1 LGGIPSLVKTAEPAA
16 ALHSQRQRAK
26 TIRYYLAHFLIYLGF
41 LIIALLIAWLI
52 LKVNR
57 MHGAYRLATQHL
69 AALEANAQAGP
80 SELDLVQVEGSLRGM
95 TTSLEMLHNELSPFW
110 PLTPYLGW
118 VPVFGG
124 DLEALPYLVA
134 AGRDL
139 GQAGVSLIEIVSPA
153 IGHGSEATEIEPLP
167 YLVASLTWARAD
179 LEQAD
184 ILLRQHRADLNQ
196 FDFEQ
201 LSPRMAYRIDQ
212 LDRYLSQ
219 ATSGLQLAISTPVLL
234 GAETPQ
240 TYLILMQNSDELRPS
255 GGYISAAGHVVF
267 DKGQIVDF
275 VMQDSY
281 AVDRLTEDYPYPPDP
296 LYQYMAADYWVLRD
310 ASWSP
315 DFPTTAS
322 TAIWLYELGQ
332 GVSADGVIAV
342 DQQALPDLLRAFEPL
357 EVNGEQ
363 VTGDNVIELLR
374 RHWEPEVGRENGSA
388 WWSQRKS
395 FMVDLAQAM
404 RQQLEQGLSK
414 VQLLTLA
421 TSLEQALAE
430 KHVLVYT
437 EEPGAADFLTELNWK
452 GALQTVQSD
461 YLMVVDAHVGFNKA
475 SALVDRQVTYQIA
488 LAEDGSARAHA
499 TLVYENRAQKRRKT
513 CLNKLRY
520 DPVYEQNMA
529 RCYWNYLRV
538 VVPAGADL
546 VSGPQIVVGGEYLL
560 RRRPTTGEVDVTP
573 LDSDKVSWGQ
583 LFLLAPEDSLSL
595 NYDYTLP
602 AGTARRFG
610 DQWTYSLYLQKQ
622 PGTMDPAVEVVV
634 TLPDGAQ
641 LIESQPWPLDQ
652 QGRVSTYMVSLSTD
666 QKIEI
671 QYRLP

>member
-1 LGGIPSLVKTAEPAA
+1 
-16 ALHSQRQRAK
+16 
-26 TIRYYLAHFLIYLGF
+26 LAHFLIYLGF

-52 LKVNR
+52 LKASR
-57 MHGAYRLATQHL
+57 IYGAYWLTTQHL
-69 AALEANAQAGP
+69 AALEASAQAGP
-80 SELDLVQVEGSLRGM
+80 SELDLAQVEGSLRGM
-95 TTSLEMLHNELSPFW
+95 TASLEMLDEELALFW

-153 IGHGSEATEIEPLP
+153 IAPGSQVAEIEPLP
-167 YLVASLTWARAD
+167 YLVASLTGARAD
-179 LEQAD
+179 LEQVD
-184 ILLRQHRADLNQ
+184 VLLRQRRADLNQ
-196 FDFEQ
+196 FDIQQ
-201 LSPRMAYRIDQ
+201 LSPRMAYGIDQ

-267 DKGQIVDF
+267 DKGQIVEF

-281 AVDRLTEDYPYPPDP
+281 AVDRLTEEYPYPPDP

-310 ASWSP
+310 ASWLP
-315 DFPTTAS
+315 DFPSTAS

-342 DQQALPDLLRAFEPL
+342 DQEALPGLLRAFEPL
-357 EVNGEQ
+357 KVSRER
-363 VTGDNVIELLR
+363 VTGNNVIELLR
-374 RHWEPEVGRENGSA
+374 RHWEPEVAQGSQGA

-395 FMVDLAQAM
+395 FMVDLAEAT

-414 VQLLTLA
+414 VQLITLA
-421 TSLEQALAE
+421 RSVEQALAE
-430 KHVLVYT
+430 KHILVYT
-437 EEPGAADFLTELNWK
+437 KEASAAKFLTERNWS
-452 GALQTVQSD
+452 GALQPVQSD
-461 YLMVVDAHVGFNKA
+461 YLMVVDANVGFNKA
-475 SALVDRQVTYQIA
+475 SALVDRQLTYQIA
-488 LAEDGSARAHA
+488 LAEDGSAQAHA
-499 TLVYENRAQKRRKT
+499 TLVYEHRAQKRRNT
-513 CLNKLRY
+513 CLNRLRY

-529 RCYWNYLRV
+529 RCYWNYVQV

-546 VSGPQIVVGGEYLL
+546 VSGPQIIVGGEYLL
-560 RRRPTTGEVDVTP
+560 RRRPTTGEIDVTP
-573 LDSDKVSWGQ
+573 LDLDKVSWGQ

-602 AGTARRFG
+602 AGTARRSG

-622 PGTMDPAVEVVV
+622 PGTKDPAVEVVV

-641 LIESQPWPLDQ
+641 LIESQPLPLKQ

-666 QKIEI
+666 QEIEI

>member
-1 LGGIPSLVKTAEPAA
+1 MGGIPDLVKTAEPGA
-16 ALHSQRQRAK
+16 ALHAQRQRAK

-57 MHGAYRLATQHL
+57 IRGAYRLTTQHL
-69 AALEANAQAGP
+69 AALEANAQANPG
-80 SELDLVQVEGSLRGM
+80 ELDLVQVERSLRGM
-95 TTSLEMLHNELSPFW
+95 TTGLEMLHNELSPFW

-139 GQAGVSLIEIVSPA
+139 GQAGVTLIEIVYPA
-153 IGHGSEATEIEPLP
+153 IGSDSQVAEIEPLP
-167 YLVASLTWARAD
+167 YLVASLTPARAD
-179 LEQAD
+179 LEQAN

-196 FDFEQ
+196 LDIEQ
-201 LSPRMAYRIDQ
+201 LSPRMVYGIDQ

-219 ATSGLQLAISTPVLL
+219 ATSGLQLAISTPVLV

-267 DKGQIVDF
+267 DKGQIVEF

-281 AVDRLTEDYPYPPDP
+281 TVDRLTEDYPYPPDP
-296 LYQYMAADYWVLRD
+296 LYQYMAAEYWVLRD

-322 TAIWLYELGQ
+322 TAIRLYELGQ

-357 EVNGEQ
+357 KVNGEQ
-363 VTGDNVIELLR
+363 VTSDNVIELLR
-374 RHWEPEVGRENGSA
+374 RHWEPEVGHENGSA

-395 FMVDLAQAM
+395 FMVDLAEAM

-414 VQLLTLA
+414 AQLLTLT

-430 KHVLVYT
+430 KHILVYT
-437 EEPGAADFLTELNWK
+437 EEPSAADFLAERNWN
-452 GALQTVQSD
+452 GALQPAQSD
-461 YLMVVDAHVGFNKA
+461 YLMVVDSNVGFNKA

-488 LAEDGSARAHA
+488 LAEDGSARARA
-499 TLVYENRAQKRRKT
+499 TLVYEHRAQKRRET

-529 RCYWNYLRV
+529 RCYWNYVRV
-538 VVPAGADL
+538 VVPAGANL

-560 RRRPTTGEVDVTP
+560 RRRPTTGEIDVTP
-573 LDSDKVSWGQ
+573 LDSDKVGWGQ
-583 LFLLAPEDSLSL
+583 LFLLAPDDSLSL
-595 NYDYTLP
+595 NYEYTLP
-602 AGTARRFG
+602 AGTARRSG
-610 DQWTYSLYLQKQ
+610 DQWAYSLYLQKQ
-622 PGTMDPAVEVVV
+622 PGTMHPAVEVVV
-634 TLPDGAQ
+634 TLPNGAQ
-641 LIESQPWPLDQ
+641 LIESQPWPVNQ
-652 QGRVSTYMVSLSTD
+652 EGRVSTYMVSLSTD